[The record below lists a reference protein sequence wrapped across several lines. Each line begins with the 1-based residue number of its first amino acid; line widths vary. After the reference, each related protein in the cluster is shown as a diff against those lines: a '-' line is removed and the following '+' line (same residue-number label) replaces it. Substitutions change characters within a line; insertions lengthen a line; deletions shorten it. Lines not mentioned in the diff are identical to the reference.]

1 MSNTATSIAVG
12 VYKGSWNCP
21 NKLHWSLI
29 VTAHGY
35 HEKGKVYNLINDGGR
50 LVIRREV
57 TSDDGPLKNTTLLGI
72 MHTSVSAHCPKTI
85 VDYVQRLAISPLD
98 AFNWVIQVVMQLDTN
113 SVASTDLEEDDL
125 VLHLRNIGHQHPGG
139 TQVRAQ
145 HGFANVSYRAGSMS
159 TRATRNVREMR

>member
-12 VYKGSWNCP
+12 VYKGGWNCP

-29 VTAHGY
+29 VTSHGY
-35 HEKGKVYNLINDGGR
+35 W
-50 LVIRREV
+50 REV

-72 MHTSVSAHCPKTI
+72 VHTSVSTHCPKTI
-85 VDYVQRLAISPLD
+85 VDYIQRLAISP
-98 AFNWVIQVVMQLDTN
+98 

-125 VLHLRNIGHQHPGG
+125 VLHLRNVEHQHPGG
-139 TQVRAQ
+139 TQVRVQ

-159 TRATRNVREMR
+159 TRTTRNVREMR

>member
-12 VYKGSWNCP
+12 VYKGGWNCP

-29 VTAHGY
+29 VTSHGY
-35 HEKGKVYNLINDGGR
+35 W
-50 LVIRREV
+50 REV

-72 MHTSVSAHCPKTI
+72 VHTSVSTHCPKTI
-85 VDYVQRLAISPLD
+85 VDYIQRLAISPLD
-98 AFNWVIQVVMQLDTN
+98 SFSWAIQVVMQLDTN

-125 VLHLRNIGHQHPGG
+125 VLHLRNVEHQHPGG
-139 TQVRAQ
+139 TQVRVQ

-159 TRATRNVREMR
+159 TRTTRNVREMR

>member
-12 VYKGSWNCP
+12 VYKGGWNCP

-29 VTAHGY
+29 VTSHGY
-35 HEKGKVYNLINDGGR
+35 YEKGKVYNLINDGGR
-50 LVIRREV
+50 LVTWREV

-72 MHTSVSAHCPKTI
+72 VHTSVSTHCPKTI
-85 VDYVQRLAISPLD
+85 VDYIQRLAISP
-98 AFNWVIQVVMQLDTN
+98 

-125 VLHLRNIGHQHPGG
+125 VLHLRNVEHQHPGG
-139 TQVRAQ
+139 TQVRVQ

-159 TRATRNVREMR
+159 TRTTRNVREMR

>member
-21 NKLHWSLI
+21 NKIRWSLI

-35 HEKGKVYNLINDGGR
+35 YEKSQVYNLINDGGR
-50 LVIRREV
+50 LVTWRAV
-57 TSDDGPLKNTTLLGI
+57 ASDDGPLKNATLLGI
-72 MHTSVSAHCPKTI
+72 VHASVSSHCPKTV

-98 AFNWVIQVVMQLDTN
+98 PFHWVIQVVMQLDTN
-113 SVASTDLEEDDL
+113 SVASTDLEEDEL
-125 VLHLRNIGHQHPGG
+125 VLHLRNVQHQHPGG
-139 TQVRAQ
+139 TQVRVQ
-145 HGFANVSYRAGSMS
+145 QGFPNVSYRAESMS

>member
-12 VYKGSWNCP
+12 VYKGSWNSP

-35 HEKGKVYNLINDGGR
+35 YEKGKVYNLINDGGR
-50 LVIRREV
+50 LVTWREV

-72 MHTSVSAHCPKTI
+72 VPTSMSAHCPKTI

-98 AFNWVIQVVMQLDTN
+98 SFSWVIQVVMQLDTS

-125 VLHLRNIGHQHPGG
+125 VLHLRNVGHQHPGG

-145 HGFANVSYRAGSMS
+145 HGFANAYRAGSVS
-159 TRATRNVREMR
+159 TRAARNVREMR